1 MSDILTPTEIKDDIV
16 DNETPDSPSIM
27 FWGKDPNV
35 LFSPKFLTEF
45 FPTEN
50 MKYEQK
56 LNSVTRTVI
65 LLSLINLFIFK
76 SIRHLII
83 GVITIGSIY
92 ILHYYHEKEKKKIVS
107 KKVVQEIKEGFGN
120 PAMDYLTQSGEE
132 IPTDLFS
139 QPEPSN
145 PFGNV
150 LMSDYDYNPNKKPAP
165 ASFNKEVGNT
175 ILNNAKE
182 FVIEANPDQPDIA
195 KFSPNFS
202 FS

>member
-16 DNETPDSPSIM
+16 DNGTPDSPSIM

-50 MKYEQK
+50 MTYEQK

-139 QPEPSN
+139 
-145 PFGNV
+145 
-150 LMSDYDYNPNKKPAP
+150 
-165 ASFNKEVGNT
+165 
-175 ILNNAKE
+175 
-182 FVIEANPDQPDIA
+182 
-195 KFSPNFS
+195 
-202 FS
+202 